1 MIPELKFNPA
11 NLKRHLA
18 AKNKIFNRRVIYTTR
33 DKKGEYGQ
41 VYYIEG
47 AGYFVYI
54 RDFRPSSRIA
64 LVETYWREEGYKSPE
79 EFYRE
84 LCEIYP
90 DSRELYVWRLDE
102 VLGIEENRKPKRKTY
117 PKIVGWFWA

>member
-1 MIPELKFNPA
+1 MIPELKFSPA

-18 AKNKIFNRRVIYTTR
+18 AENLSFGRRVIYTTR
-33 DKKGEYGQ
+33 DKKGKYGQ

-47 AGYFVYI
+47 AGYFTYTDYDI
-54 RDFRPSSRIA
+54 LGDRLR
-64 LVETYWREEGYKSPE
+64 LVERYWRREGFKSPE

-90 DSRELYVWRLDE
+90 DSQKLCVWVLVE
-102 VLGIEENRKPKRKTY
+102 VFGIEENRKPKKKTY
-117 PKIVGWFWA
+117 PKIIGRFWI